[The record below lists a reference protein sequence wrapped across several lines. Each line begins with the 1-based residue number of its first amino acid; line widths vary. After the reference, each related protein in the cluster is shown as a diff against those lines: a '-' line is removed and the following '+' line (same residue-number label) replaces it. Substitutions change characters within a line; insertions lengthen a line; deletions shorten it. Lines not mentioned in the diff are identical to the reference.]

1 MTLRKDDQEMEFL
14 LTLNLVLNFV
24 NIKFSDLGWLGDGV
38 LLTSKLLAEY
48 KSEKGQSFFLKDA

>member
-38 LLTSKLLAEY
+38 LLTSKLLAEC